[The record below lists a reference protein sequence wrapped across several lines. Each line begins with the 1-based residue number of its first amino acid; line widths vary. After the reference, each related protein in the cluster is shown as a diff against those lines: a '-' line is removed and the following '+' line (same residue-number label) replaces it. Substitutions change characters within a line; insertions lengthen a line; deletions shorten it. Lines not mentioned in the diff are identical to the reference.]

1 MYRPTW
7 LFFDGLSK
15 NFFSALLIDLCGT
28 YGKVLSANTFV
39 DGDGSCL
46 GSGYVEMETME
57 AAEQAVEELDG
68 SLVLGQVIRVYVIR
82 LP

>member
-1 MYRPTW
+1 MYRPVW

-39 DGDGSCL
+39 DRDGSCL

-57 AAEQAVEELDG
+57 AAEQAAEELDG

>member
-1 MYRPTW
+1 MYRPAW

-39 DGDGSCL
+39 DKDGSCL
-46 GSGYVEMETME
+46 GSGYVEMETVE
-57 AAEQAVEELDG
+57 AAEQAAAELNA
-68 SLVLGQVIRVYVIR
+68 SLVLGQVIHVYVIH